1 MITIKLTPFEADAVE
16 NALRSYIPL
25 ASSRGQDVH
34 HPVEALVRLMKS
46 RWGIGEE
53 AEQASAL
60 PYVSKEQSD
69 MIVSL
74 VKSGLRVQ
82 AVKKYREWTNCGL
95 KTAVDTFKRAGLWGG

>member
-46 RWGIGEE
+46 RWGIAQDPEVV
-53 AEQASAL
+53 AL
-60 PYVSKEQSD
+60 PYVSVEQSNQI
-69 MIVSL
+69 MSL
-74 VKSGLRVQ
+74 AKAGLRVQ